1 MSRHHLELHK
11 IDMAWELP
19 DMPTVSCT
27 ELVAKGGKEKEEDH
41 IKEKKINKEDKEEK
55 KEKMRKKR

>member
-1 MSRHHLELHK
+1 MVEDEGRISDEK
-11 IDMAWELP
+11 
-19 DMPTVSCT
+19 